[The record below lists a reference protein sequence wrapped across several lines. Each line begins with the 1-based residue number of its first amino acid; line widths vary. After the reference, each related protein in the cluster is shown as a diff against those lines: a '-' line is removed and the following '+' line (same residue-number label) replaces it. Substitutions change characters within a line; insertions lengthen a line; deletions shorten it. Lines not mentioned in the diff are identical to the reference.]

1 VPYARKRARGL
12 PHSAAFAKVVALMQ
26 MDGNGYDFGSN
37 WRSFIDHHLTDES
50 RQEALQSL
58 PAFLQR
64 DSLEGLTFVDV
75 GCGSGLFSWA
85 ALKLGAKR
93 IVSFDVNPNSV
104 ACCKQLHAD
113 EGEPENWTVLEASI
127 LDEEAVRALGEFD
140 VVYSWGVLHHTGR
153 MWDAIE
159 NAAALVKPGGL
170 MWIAIYNRAD
180 GIGLYSD
187 GRVGS
192 SRFWER
198 EKIFYNRLSK
208 VGQRAMDYA
217 AASGMIAAY
226 LLSGRNP
233 VQEIRQHNQ
242 NRGMSWLV
250 DIRDWLGGWP
260 YEYASVE
267 EIFSFVR
274 KRFGYT
280 LQNVISTN
288 SLRNNEYLFRRPA
301 E

>member
-1 VPYARKRARGL
+1 
-12 PHSAAFAKVVALMQ
+12 MQ
-26 MDGNGYDFGSN
+26 MDGKAYDFGSN

-75 GCGSGLFSWA
+75 GCGSGLFSCA

-93 IVSFDVNPNSV
+93 IVSFDVNPSSV
-104 ACCKQLHAD
+104 ACCKQLRAD
-113 EGEPENWTVLEASI
+113 EGEPEHWTVLEASI
-127 LDEEAVRALGEFD
+127 LDKEAVRALGEFD

-153 MWDAIE
+153 MWEAIE
-159 NAAALVKPGGL
+159 NAASLVKPGGL

-198 EKIFYNRLSK
+198 EKIFYNRLPK
-208 VGQRAMDYA
+208 LGQLAMDYT
-217 AASGMIAAY
+217 AASGMVAAY

-267 EIFSFVR
+267 EIFSFVQ
-274 KRFGYT
+274 KRLGYT
-280 LQNVISTN
+280 LENVISTN
-288 SLRNNEYLFRRPA
+288 SLRNNEYLFRRPS

>member
-1 VPYARKRARGL
+1 
-12 PHSAAFAKVVALMQ
+12 MQ
-26 MDGNGYDFGSN
+26 MDGDGYDFGSN

-85 ALKLGAKR
+85 ARELGATR

-104 ACCKQLHAD
+104 ACCKQLRAD
-113 EGEPENWTVLEASI
+113 EGDPENWTVLEASI
-127 LDEEAVRALGEFD
+127 LDREAMRALGEFD

-153 MWDAIE
+153 MWNAIE
-159 NAAALVKPGGL
+159 NAATLVKPGGV

-198 EKIFYNRLSK
+198 EKIFYNRLPK
-208 VGQRAMDYA
+208 LGQRAMDYA
-217 AASGMIAAY
+217 AAGGMIGAY

-233 VQEIRQHNQ
+233 VREIREHNQ

-267 EIFSFVR
+267 EIFNVVQ
-274 KRFGYT
+274 KRLGYT
-280 LQNVISTN
+280 LENVISTN

>member
-1 VPYARKRARGL
+1 
-12 PHSAAFAKVVALMQ
+12 MQ
-26 MDGNGYDFGSN
+26 MDGNEYDFGSN

-85 ALKLGAKR
+85 ALKLGAER

-104 ACCKQLHAD
+104 ACCKQLRTD
-113 EGEPENWTVLEASI
+113 EGEPEKWTVLDASI
-127 LDEEAVRALGEFD
+127 LDEDAVRALGEFD

-159 NAAALVKPGGL
+159 NAAGLVKPGGL

-192 SRFWER
+192 SRFWEQ
-198 EKIFYNRLSK
+198 EKIFYNGLPK
-208 VGQRAMDYA
+208 LGQRAMDYA

-233 VQEIRQHNQ
+233 VKEIRHHNQ

-267 EIFSFVR
+267 EIFSFVQ
-274 KRFGYT
+274 KRLGYT
-280 LQNVISTN
+280 LENVISTN
-288 SLRNNEYLFRRPA
+288 SLRNNEYLLRRPA

>member
-1 VPYARKRARGL
+1 
-12 PHSAAFAKVVALMQ
+12 MQ
-26 MDGNGYDFGSN
+26 MDGNAYDFGSN

-93 IVSFDVNPNSV
+93 IVSFDVNPSSV
-104 ACCKQLHAD
+104 ACCKQLRAD
-113 EGEPENWTVLEASI
+113 EGEPEHWTVLEASI

-153 MWDAIE
+153 MWEAIE
-159 NAAALVKPGGL
+159 NAASLVKPGGL

-198 EKIFYNRLSK
+198 EKIFYNRLPK
-208 VGQRAMDYA
+208 LGQLAMDYA
-217 AASGMIAAY
+217 AASGMVAAY

-267 EIFSFVR
+267 EIFSFVQ
-274 KRFGYT
+274 KRLGYT
-280 LQNVISTN
+280 LENVISTN
-288 SLRNNEYLFRRPA
+288 SLRNNEYLFRRPS

>member
-1 VPYARKRARGL
+1 
-12 PHSAAFAKVVALMQ
+12 MQ
-26 MDGNGYDFGSN
+26 MDGNAYDFGSN

-93 IVSFDVNPNSV
+93 IVSFDVNPSSV
-104 ACCKQLHAD
+104 ACCKQLRAD
-113 EGEPENWTVLEASI
+113 EGEPEHWTVLEASI

-153 MWDAIE
+153 MWEAIE
-159 NAAALVKPGGL
+159 NAASLVKPGGL

-198 EKIFYNRLSK
+198 EKIFYNRLPK
-208 VGQRAMDYA
+208 LGQLAMDYA
-217 AASGMIAAY
+217 AASGMVAAH

-233 VQEIRQHNQ
+233 VKEIRHHNQ

-267 EIFSFVR
+267 EIFSFVQ
-274 KRFGYT
+274 KRLGYT
-280 LQNVISTN
+280 LENVISTN
-288 SLRNNEYLFRRPA
+288 SLRNNEYLLRRPA

>member
-1 VPYARKRARGL
+1 
-12 PHSAAFAKVVALMQ
+12 MQ
-26 MDGNGYDFGSN
+26 MDGDGYDFGSN

-85 ALKLGAKR
+85 ARELGATR

-104 ACCKQLHAD
+104 ACCKQLRAD
-113 EGEPENWTVLEASI
+113 EGDPENWTVLEASI
-127 LDEEAVRALGEFD
+127 LDREAMRALGEFD

-153 MWDAIE
+153 MWNAIE
-159 NAAALVKPGGL
+159 NAATLVKPGGV

-198 EKIFYNRLSK
+198 EKIFYNRLPK
-208 VGQRAMDYA
+208 LGQRAMDYA
-217 AASGMIAAY
+217 AAGGMIGAY

-233 VQEIRQHNQ
+233 VREIREHNR

-267 EIFSFVR
+267 EIFSLVQ
-274 KRFGYT
+274 KRLGYT
-280 LQNVISTN
+280 LENVISTN

>member
-1 VPYARKRARGL
+1 MGTT
-12 PHSAAFAKVVALMQ
+12 
-26 MDGNGYDFGSN
+26 DDGYDFGSN
-37 WRSFIDHHLTDES
+37 WRSFIDHHLTDER
-50 RQEALQSL
+50 RQEALRSL
-58 PAFLQR
+58 PTFLGQS
-64 DSLEGLTFVDV
+64 SLEGTTFVDV

-85 ALKLGAKR
+85 AYKLGAKR
-93 IVSFDVNPNSV
+93 IVSFDVNPDSV
-104 ACCKQLHAD
+104 ACCRQLRID
-113 EGEPENWTVLEASI
+113 GGEPANWEVLEASV
-127 LDEEAVRALGEFD
+127 LDDEAMRALGEFD
-140 VVYSWGVLHHTGR
+140 VVYSWGVLHHTGG

-159 NAAALVKPGGL
+159 NAASLVKPGGL

-180 GIGLYSD
+180 GLGLYSD
-187 GRVGS
+187 GRAGS

-198 EKIFYNRLSK
+198 EKVFYNRLPK

-217 AASGMIAAY
+217 AATGMVSAY

-233 VQEIRQHNQ
+233 IREIQQHKQ

-274 KRFGYT
+274 GRFGYT
-280 LQNVISTN
+280 LENLISTN
-288 SLRNNEYLFRRPA
+288 SLRNNEFLFRRPDN
-301 E
+301 

>member
-1 VPYARKRARGL
+1 
-12 PHSAAFAKVVALMQ
+12 MQ

-104 ACCKQLHAD
+104 ACCEQLRAD
-113 EGEPENWTVLEASI
+113 EGEPEHWTVLDASI

-192 SRFWER
+192 SCFWEQ
-198 EKIFYNRLSK
+198 EKIFYNRLPK

-267 EIFSFVR
+267 EIFSFVQ
-274 KRFGYT
+274 KRLGYT
-280 LQNVISTN
+280 LENVISTN

>member
-1 VPYARKRARGL
+1 
-12 PHSAAFAKVVALMQ
+12 MQ
-26 MDGNGYDFGSN
+26 MDGDGYDFGSN

-85 ALKLGAKR
+85 ARELGATR

-104 ACCKQLHAD
+104 ACCKQLRAE
-113 EGEPENWTVLEASI
+113 EGDPENWTVLEASI
-127 LDEEAVRALGEFD
+127 LDREAMRALGEFD

-153 MWDAIE
+153 MWNAIE
-159 NAAALVKPGGL
+159 NAATLVKPGGV

-198 EKIFYNRLSK
+198 EKIFYNKLPK
-208 VGQRAMDYA
+208 LGQRAMDYA
-217 AASGMIAAY
+217 AAGGMIGAY

-233 VQEIRQHNQ
+233 VREIREHNR

-267 EIFSFVR
+267 EIFSLVQ
-274 KRFGYT
+274 KRLGYT
-280 LQNVISTN
+280 LENVISTN

>member
-1 VPYARKRARGL
+1 
-12 PHSAAFAKVVALMQ
+12 MQ

-64 DSLEGLTFVDV
+64 DSLEGLTFIDV

-104 ACCKQLHAD
+104 ACCEQLRAD
-113 EGEPENWTVLEASI
+113 EGEPEHWTVLDASI

-192 SRFWER
+192 SCFWEQ
-198 EKIFYNRLSK
+198 EKIFYNRLPK

-267 EIFSFVR
+267 EIFSFVQ
-274 KRFGYT
+274 KRLGYT
-280 LQNVISTN
+280 LENVISTN

>member
-1 VPYARKRARGL
+1 MP
-12 PHSAAFAKVVALMQ
+12 
-26 MDGNGYDFGSN
+26 MDRNGYDFGTN

-50 RQEALQSL
+50 RQEALESL
-58 PAFLQR
+58 RAFLPH

-85 ALKLGAKR
+85 AYKLGAKR
-93 IVSFDVNPNSV
+93 VVSFDVNPNSV
-104 ACCKQLHAD
+104 ACCRQLRAD
-113 EGEPENWTVLEASI
+113 EGAPDNWEVLEASI
-127 LDEEAVRALGEFD
+127 LDEHTVRDLGEFD
-140 VVYSWGVLHHTGR
+140 FVYSWGVLHHTGK
-153 MWDAIE
+153 MWEAIE
-159 NAAALVKPGGL
+159 NSAALVKPGGL

-198 EKIFYNRLSK
+198 EKIFYNRLPK
-208 VGQRAMDYA
+208 TAQHAMDYA
-217 AASGMIAAY
+217 AATGMIAGY
-226 LLSGRNP
+226 LLSGHNP
-233 VQEIRQHNQ
+233 VREIRQHNQ

-267 EIFSFVR
+267 EIFRFVQE
-274 KRFGYT
+274 RFGYS
-280 LQNVISTN
+280 LENLISTN

-301 E
+301 Q

>member
-1 VPYARKRARGL
+1 
-12 PHSAAFAKVVALMQ
+12 MQ
-26 MDGNGYDFGSN
+26 MDGDGYDFGSN

-85 ALKLGAKR
+85 ARELGATR

-104 ACCKQLHAD
+104 ACCKQLRAD
-113 EGEPENWTVLEASI
+113 EGDPENWTVLEASI
-127 LDEEAVRALGEFD
+127 LDREAMRALGEFD

-153 MWDAIE
+153 MWNAIE
-159 NAAALVKPGGL
+159 NAATLVKPGGV

-198 EKIFYNRLSK
+198 EKIFYNKLPK
-208 VGQRAMDYA
+208 LGQRAMDYA
-217 AASGMIAAY
+217 AAGGMIGAY

-233 VQEIRQHNQ
+233 VREIREHNR

-267 EIFSFVR
+267 EIFSLVQ
-274 KRFGYT
+274 KRLGYT
-280 LQNVISTN
+280 LENVISTN

>member
-1 VPYARKRARGL
+1 MEKD
-12 PHSAAFAKVVALMQ
+12 S
-26 MDGNGYDFGSN
+26 DSYDFGSN
-37 WRSFIDHHLTDES
+37 WRSFIDNDLTDE
-50 RQEALQSL
+50 RREEALQSL
-58 PAFLQR
+58 PAFLGR
-64 DSLEGLTFVDV
+64 DSLEGLTLVDV

-85 ALKLGAKR
+85 AYKLGAKR
-93 IVSFDVNPNSV
+93 ILSFDINPNSV
-104 ACCKQLHAD
+104 ACCAQLRED
-113 EGEPENWTVLEASI
+113 EGSPDNWEVRETSVL
-127 LDEEAVRALGEFD
+127 DRDAVVALGEFD
-140 VVYSWGVLHHTGR
+140 LVYSWGVLHHTGK
-153 MWDAIE
+153 MWEAIE

-198 EKIFYNRLSK
+198 EKVFYNRLPQ

-217 AASGMIAAY
+217 AATGMFTAY
-226 LLSGRNP
+226 LFAGRNP
-233 VQEIRQHNQ
+233 VREIREHKQ

-267 EIFSFVR
+267 EIFNFVQ
-274 KRFGYT
+274 KRFGFT
-280 LQNVISTN
+280 LENLISTN
-288 SLRNNEYLFRRPA
+288 SLRNNEYLFRRPV